1 MKKLI
6 SAMVA
11 VVMIVSCFASMNF
24 ISYAATSTNEAN
36 VQDYVFTVANTASDN
51 LFRYKFVLLDTDSN
65 NDSSRFFVLGAGNYG
80 AGPVHNAGDNSF
92 SWDPTDKATLSGYLN
107 RVWLEETG
115 VSTSKLPTG
124 TGTQKKNITLYTNVK
139 TYIDRRHT
147 WAMSDDSTITCGVT
161 ALSEDEYK
169 AYSGRI
175 DYKGDNATDHASR
188 NWLLRTKSNSE
199 TSPARV
205 VKIADG
211 TLTDAT
217 TTGTVGFRPC
227 FWLGVD
233 FFKKVKLDLTNTG
246 SEVIKAIK
254 ANYSR
259 TDLAEA
265 GYTEDELDSIFI
277 TLDNTLTTIVTVD
290 GTTKP
295 GYTLAVSHD
304 TLPDGAEA
312 TYQWQQADAAV
323 GPFTDITGAT
333 EDTYTLKNAQGGKY
347 VRVMVKLTK
356 DEGTTVGPDT
366 YSDAVQVAAALT
378 PGAPDVSN
386 ATTTQVAVNT
396 TYRLT
401 IPEEVEGME
410 EMNETSRSYFLLD
423 DTGSDDAKFLLIE
436 AASVAK
442 LEKDATQGVNYNAEA
457 ANNKF
462 DPDVANSLAYWLKN
476 TYAEGEATV
485 SSPVGGILY
494 ENKLAPAFIPYLDT
508 EHEWL
513 TEGAGSGDYCPDD
526 YVVKA
531 PAAILSITEFKQYK
545 DRFGWAEGLDEPT
558 GDPNLNMFRT
568 PREKN
573 AKVRLGWRT
582 NHKTGTTAGGGIIV
596 ANAADANSG
605 AEMYIR
611 PVFWLKKDVFRNVKI
626 DVETM
631 GSGVKKMLR
640 ETYTKAELAK
650 IYDAEELAAIGFES
664 VSVDSV
670 LLSGIPTVGSE
681 LEVNYNYSSSNP
693 DADVNVSIQWMY
705 SNTPDDGYTNI
716 PGATSKKYIIDS
728 AYNGKYIK
736 AKVTP
741 LDSNDNEGEPVM
753 SNHLGLVGS
762 VRPITITNPVYAQDG
777 ADYKVTFTI
786 SNTGS
791 TTPVYVI
798 IAAYRTSDNVMVRVN
813 PQEVSVA
820 NGTADYSA
828 VLENFTK
835 DDDTIVRGFVWNNLT
850 DMIPLY

>member
-80 AGPVHNAGDNSF
+80 AGPVHNAGDKSF
-92 SWDPTDKATLSGYLN
+92 SWDPTDEDTLSGYLN
-107 RVWLEETG
+107 LVWLEETG
-115 VSTSKLPTG
+115 VSTSNLPTG
-124 TGTQKKNITLYTNVK
+124 TGTQKKNITLYTDVK
-139 TYIDRRHT
+139 TYIDRSHT

-161 ALSEDEYK
+161 ALSEDEYE

-175 DYKGDNATDHASR
+175 GYKGDNATDHASR

-199 TSPARV
+199 TYPARV

-246 SEVIKAIK
+246 SEVIEAIK

-304 TLPDGAEA
+304 TLPDGSEA
-312 TYQWQQADAAV
+312 TYQWQQADAAA

-366 YSDAVQVAAALT
+366 YSDAVQIDAALT
-378 PGAPDVSN
+378 PGVSDN
-386 ATTTQVAVNT
+386 NNYGQQALNL

-401 IPEEVEGME
+401 VPETEEGME
-410 EMNETSRSYFLLD
+410 GMNETSRSYFLLD
-423 DTGSDDAKFLLIE
+423 DTGSGDAKFLLIE
-436 AASVAK
+436 AASVAE
-442 LEKDATQGVNYNAEA
+442 LETDATQGVQYTDSTT
-457 ANNKF
+457 NNKF
-462 DPDVANSLAYWLKN
+462 DPKVEGGLAYWLAN
-476 TYAEGEATV
+476 TYATGGTTPSA
-485 SSPVGGILY
+485 PVNKQVND
-494 ENKLAPAFIPYLDT
+494 NKLAPALIPYLDT
-508 EHEWL
+508 DHEWL
-513 TEGAGSGDYCPDD
+513 TEGGCTAGPCTDD
-526 YVVKA
+526 YVVQA
-531 PAAILSITEFKQYK
+531 PAAILSITELNQYR
-545 DRFGWAEGLDEPT
+545 DRFGWADGLT
-558 GDPNLNMFRT
+558 WSSGTAAFNMLRT
-568 PREKN
+568 PRQTAVN
-573 AKVRLGWRT
+573 VRLLWRT
-582 NHKTGTTAGGGIIV
+582 NDNNGSVVGGGIV
-596 ANAADANSG
+596 ANNTSAGTG
-605 AEMYIR
+605 ALIR
-611 PVFWLKKDVFRNVKI
+611 PIFWLSEDVFKNVKL
-626 DVETM
+626 DVDKM
-631 GSGVKKMLR
+631 GDGVKEMLR
-640 ETYTKAELAK
+640 ETYTKAELAE
-650 IYDAEELAAIGFES
+650 IYDAEELAKIGFES
-664 VSVDSV
+664 VSVDNV
-670 LLSGIPTVGSE
+670 LLSGIPAVGSE
-681 LEVNYNYSSSNP
+681 LEVSYDYTSSNP

-741 LDSNDNEGEPVM
+741 LDSSDNPGESVM

-762 VRPITITNPVYAQDG
+762 VRPITVTNPVYAQDG

-791 TTPVYVI
+791 DTSAYVI

-813 PQEVSVA
+813 AQEVSVA